1 MQRAVLSRATI
12 EVADA
17 TAEAVYGCGLQTR
30 KTIEERRKHESTD
43 HQENESVPVRET
55 LSRHKAIRPLSASH
69 GNRLRL
75 LRLACF

>member
-30 KTIEERRKHESTD
+30 ETTEERHKHE
-43 HQENESVPVRET
+43 HQPN
-55 LSRHKAIRPLSASH
+55 IRKTSQ
-69 GNRLRL
+69 
-75 LRLACF
+75 C